1 MGNFKVD
8 LPNGEFQCGLC
19 SDYLEMMAALP
30 KADRT
35 RGIKKRN
42 HGQTYGPYVSFAV
55 PFLPNQQRVSLVQGA
70 EYKFSGLGI
79 TPPLPPFDTRDSG
92 LNRPAWVGG
101 NLITDVI
108 IGTFRGIETINGVS
122 SYLVEG
128 PTPATMWRLLTS
140 LVTKIVYIRG

>member
-1 MGNFKVD
+1 
-8 LPNGEFQCGLC
+8 
-19 SDYLEMMAALP
+19 MAALP
-30 KADRT
+30 GGIIPIQYKADKT

-42 HGQTYGPYVSFAV
+42 RGQTYGPYVAFTV
-55 PFLPNQQRVSLVQGA
+55 PFLPNQQRESLVQGA

-79 TPPLPPFDTRDSG
+79 TPPNPPFDTRYSG
-92 LNRPAWVGG
+92 LSHYAGLGG

-108 IGTFRGIETINGVS
+108 FGTFRGIETINGIS

-128 PTPATMWRLLTS
+128 PATMWRLLTS